1 MDNSCIEKTMHRYNC
16 RQISKIQDFML
27 SEMDEDNLQETL
39 DFIKSN
45 DMEKKKKHKDILY
58 QGNDYR
64 GLFVEGNQYLISST
78 EDTVFIIDKISE
90 ENGVRKEQTRILI
103 PIMDFV
109 YLISNKE
116 KVMKWIENNQSEM

>member
-1 MDNSCIEKTMHRYNC
+1 MDNSCIEKTMYRYNC

-45 DMEKKKKHKDILY
+45 DMEKKKRYKDILY

>member
-45 DMEKKKKHKDILY
+45 DMEKKKKYKDILY

-90 ENGVRKEQTRILI
+90 ENGVRKEQTRIFI